1 MAKKIKEKKKIDRET
16 NNNVILNLPTVVL
29 QFFLT
34 ILIMIFM
41 VITCFKQGII
51 LIILEV
57 LLTLM
62 LFLLSYNNYKIYKRK
77 NFTFIYMIVGFL
89 MLIVT
94 IRSIIKF

>member
-1 MAKKIKEKKKIDRET
+1 MAKKTQTKKKIDRET

-77 NFTFIYMIVGFL
+77 NFTLIYMIVGLL